1 MITVQY
7 KDFDD
12 MVNMARYITELVSG
26 QSDKGNTALPETL
39 PVTEAP
45 EHIDEAPF
53 VTDAEVSSTKQDTKK
68 EEAAAAPPVAEK
80 TYALEDVRAKLAEL
94 NKSGKR
100 AEVKSLLGSFG
111 AVKLSDVPADKYG
124 ELMEKAGEI

>member
-12 MVNMARYITELVSG
+12 MVAFAKNLVRQLGGCKTVEIDIPVNAAEPEKEQEAVTFIQNKQEPVRQAGERAEMSAP
-26 QSDKGNTALPETL
+26 DK
-39 PVTEAP
+39 
-45 EHIDEAPF
+45 
-53 VTDAEVSSTKQDTKK
+53 S
-68 EEAAAAPPVAEK
+68 EK

-111 AVKLSDVPADKYG
+111 AVKLSDVPTDKYG

>member
-12 MVNMARYITELVSG
+12 MVDMARYITELVSG
-26 QSDKGNTALPETL
+26 QSDRGNAALPETL
-39 PVTEAP
+39 PVPEAP
-45 EHIDEAPF
+45 ERTDEMPF
-53 VTDAEVSSTKQDTKK
+53 VADAEVSSTKQDTKK
-68 EEAAAAPPVAEK
+68 EEVAPPVAEK

-94 NKSGKR
+94 NRSGKR

>member
-12 MVNMARYITELVSG
+12 MVKMARYITELVSG
-26 QSDKGNTALPETL
+26 RNDDGNAALPETL
-39 PVTEAP
+39 PVTETP
-45 EHIDEAPF
+45 ERTDEAPF
-53 VTDAEVSSTKQDTKK
+53 VAAAEVSSTKQDTKK
-68 EEAAAAPPVAEK
+68 EAAPPVAEK